1 MVSAPPQEPIHQGI
15 HVKSATQG
23 RWTSLKWIQ
32 LDGVELQAEE
42 WKSVMEAIDLS
53 ELQTLSF
60 GGSNLSLEGLQV
72 LIDRI
77 PKYAK
82 VPLKTL
88 NIKRTPAS
96 AKSDSRSLLD
106 TLGKKPWITLH

>member
-1 MVSAPPQEPIHQGI
+1 MVSAPPREPIHQVI
-15 HVKSATQG
+15 HAKSGTQR
-23 RWTSLKWIQ
+23 RWTSLKWIH

-60 GGSNLSLEGLQV
+60 GGSNLSLEGLQL

-77 PKYAK
+77 PDYAN

-88 NIKRTPAS
+88 NIKRTPAT
-96 AKSDSRSLLD
+96 AKSHLRSLLNM
-106 TLGKKPWITLH
+106 LGKKSSITLY